1 MQGGERLTVSIVSC
15 SFDPADRDADALLDR
30 YPLLTGWADAIAGA
44 GADAVAVVQ
53 RFRRDALVRRRGVEY
68 HFVAD
73 GAAPSPPS
81 WFGGARMAD
90 VVRRLRPAVVH
101 VDGLVFPMVVR
112 CLRRKLPR
120 QTAIVV
126 QDHGGIHAQ
135 SASLRSWRWRA
146 LHRLGLSGAD
156 GFLFTARDQAIPWQR
171 AGIIRSTQ
179 TLYEVL
185 EGSADLASWPRSPAA
200 DPGLPGR
207 PALLWVG
214 RLDPNKDPL
223 TVLDGFELAIA
234 EVPDAALTLVY
245 PEDRLL
251 AEVKAR
257 IARSPALRSRVHL
270 LGRLDRSELPLLY
283 AAADLFVLASHH
295 EGSSFSLIEALSL
308 GATPIVTDIP
318 SFRAITDGGRL
329 GALFAPGDARALAA
343 AIGRLGRSELVGRR
357 RSVRAHF
364 ERDLTWSA
372 VSRRAMAS
380 YRDASTTRRRSFA

>member
-1 MQGGERLTVSIVSC
+1 MPGAERLTVGIVSC
-15 SFDPADRDADALLDR
+15 CFDVADRDPDALLER
-30 YPLLTGWADAIAGA
+30 YPLLTGWAGAVAGA
-44 GADAVAVVQ
+44 GVDAVAVVQ
-53 RFRRDALVRRRGVEY
+53 RFRRDAVVRRRGVDY

-73 GAAPSPPS
+73 AGPPTPPS
-81 WFGGARMAD
+81 WFWGARISRA
-90 VVRRLRPAVVH
+90 VRRLAPDVVH

-112 CLRRKLPR
+112 ALRRKLPR
-120 QTAIVV
+120 RTAIVV

-146 LHRLGLSGAD
+146 LHRFGLSGAD

-171 AGIIRSTQ
+171 AGIIRSPHA
-179 TLYEVL
+179 LYEVL
-185 EGSADLASWPRSPAA
+185 EGSADLASWPRRAAA

-223 TVLDGFELAIA
+223 TVLDGFELALA

-251 AEVKAR
+251 GEVKAR
-257 IARSPALRSRVHL
+257 IAGSPLLGSRVHL
-270 LGRLDRSELPLLY
+270 RGRLDRGEL
-283 AAADLFVLASHH
+283 AALHARADLFVLASHH

-308 GATPIVTDIP
+308 GVTPVVTDIP

-329 GALFAPGDARALAA
+329 GALFPPGDARALAA
-343 AIGRLGRSELVGRR
+343 AIGRLGRSEPGERR

-364 ERDLTWSA
+364 ERELSWAA
-372 VSRRAMAS
+372 VSRQAVAS